1 MNNVIDMFARKQ
13 NSSSSPSHSE
23 RQLVQLSSEQIF
35 EEVAKRNKEAKA
47 KRAKERVLHN
57 NKVIWSLSKKGNK
70 R

>member
-13 NSSSSPSHSE
+13 NSSSPSHSE

-35 EEVAKRNKEAKA
+35 EEAVKRNKEAKA